1 MLLLYLAIGG
11 CKMTKKD
18 IVLKVSDETNIKQI
32 TVKKIVQKTF
42 DCIIEALIRGEKIEL
57 RNFGV
62 FKVKQR
68 RSRTGRN
75 PRTNQ
80 VIPVPPRKVVVFKA
94 GLEMK
99 QKIK

>member
-1 MLLLYLAIGG
+1 
-11 CKMTKKD
+11 MTKKD
-18 IVLKVSDETNIKQI
+18 IVLKVSDDTNIKQI
-32 TVKKIVQKTF
+32 DVKKVVQKTF

-62 FKVKQR
+62 FKIKQR

>member
-1 MLLLYLAIGG
+1 
-11 CKMTKKD
+11 MTKKD
-18 IVLKVSDETNIKQI
+18 IILKVSDETNIKQI
-32 TVKKIVQKTF
+32 DVKKIVQKTF
-42 DCIIEALIRGEKIEL
+42 DYVVEALSRGEKIEL

-68 RSRTGRN
+68 KSRTGRN
-75 PRTNQ
+75 PRTGQ
-80 VIPVPPRKVVVFKA
+80 VVPVPPRKVVVFKP

>member
-1 MLLLYLAIGG
+1 
-11 CKMTKKD
+11 MTKKD
-18 IVLKVSDETNIKQI
+18 IILRVADETNLKQI
-32 TVKKIVQKTF
+32 DVKKVVQKTF
-42 DCIIEALIRGEKIEL
+42 DFIIEALVMGEKIEL

-75 PRTNQ
+75 PRTGQ
-80 VIPVPPRKVVVFKA
+80 VVPVPPRKVVVFKP